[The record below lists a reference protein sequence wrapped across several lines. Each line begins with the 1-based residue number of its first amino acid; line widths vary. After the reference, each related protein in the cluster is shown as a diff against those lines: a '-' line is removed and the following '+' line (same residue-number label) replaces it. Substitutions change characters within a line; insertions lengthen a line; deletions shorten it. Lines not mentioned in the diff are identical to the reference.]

1 MHSELHFLGWQ
12 RPRFTAATRIDG
24 QKKGLIKGLVARL
37 ISQKSCELMNRSDI
51 SESTII
57 KNSMESVVPVK
68 CPVCG
73 HDGMKST
80 VSTLELPMLG
90 EAVQTMLMC
99 PGCGFRTSDVM
110 ITAQSEPVRY
120 TMKVESPS
128 DINARVVRSTSGT
141 IRIPELGISME
152 PGPASESFISNI
164 EGVLMRVMEV
174 LDGLDYD
181 KENEKAVE
189 ERKKEIE
196 ASVNGK
202 KPFTFIVEDPFGN
215 SAILHEK
222 AKKEVLS
229 EKEAKSL
236 KTGEMSLSLK

>member
-1 MHSELHFLGWQ
+1 M
-12 RPRFTAATRIDG
+12 A
-24 QKKGLIKGLVARL
+24 
-37 ISQKSCELMNRSDI
+37 
-51 SESTII
+51 ESSII
-57 KNSMESVVPVK
+57 KNSMESLVPMK

-73 HDGMKST
+73 HEGMKST

-99 PGCGFRTSDVM
+99 PECGFKTSDVM
-110 ITAQSEPVRY
+110 IIEQSEPVRY
-120 TMKVESPS
+120 TMKIESPS

-181 KENEKAVE
+181 ENDKKAVE

-196 ASVNGK
+196 SSMNGRK
-202 KPFTFIVEDPFGN
+202 HFTFIIEDPFGN
-215 SAILHEK
+215 SAILHKK
-222 AKKEVLS
+222 AKKEALS
-229 EKEAKSL
+229 EKEAESL
-236 KTGEMSLSLK
+236 KTGEMTLSLK